1 MAVLNSESRSRD
13 ISRMI
18 RIGGYLLLVGILI
31 GITLGVYALFNPR
44 FFLVFLNISEYE
56 ASSFFLGMYLPGLVI
71 IVGVGYVFASK
82 AKLSVLETR
91 RAAVLCVLVVLCLTF
106 ASLSVFNILAVAGGV
121 IALVSLVLAQTQPS
135 FKVLWKREAS
145 FFVESGS
152 MLIMSASMLF
162 LLMLIISRFLRTY
175 SAGVYSVSANYPYV
189 LIAIASLSFLT
200 FVVTPFLG
208 LKGSKTGLIAML
220 ALVLSASSSIVAFQ
234 NDYVYSNPAIYQ
246 GLSLLVIGV
255 TLEFIGGVVHLKLA
269 LSGELLNT
277 PLDPSFTYKGR
288 HCPYCGVEWKDARQ
302 HVCSKCNQNVYSEQR
317 RSFCPHC
324 GRLINV
330 FSGKCAHC
338 GEDVSSL
345 PMHITLKP
353 LEETKGLFGRI
364 LDSLDL
370 STKQFI
376 AIVIL
381 VVLFN
386 FASYISY
393 VRIASPIVVMDGS
406 KTTSNYGVPLEWLQI
421 IEVWASRQS
430 RIPGLREWYS
440 NFVGVAVNY
449 ATLILDLVI
458 YFLLAFTI
466 VYGFSKLRA
475 KWARMK

>member
-1 MAVLNSESRSRD
+1 
-13 ISRMI
+13 
-18 RIGGYLLLVGILI
+18 
-31 GITLGVYALFNPR
+31 
-44 FFLVFLNISEYE
+44 
-56 ASSFFLGMYLPGLVI
+56 
-71 IVGVGYVFASK
+71 
-82 AKLSVLETR
+82 
-91 RAAVLCVLVVLCLTF
+91 
-106 ASLSVFNILAVAGGV
+106 
-121 IALVSLVLAQTQPS
+121 
-135 FKVLWKREAS
+135 
-145 FFVESGS
+145 
-152 MLIMSASMLF
+152 
-162 LLMLIISRFLRTY
+162 
-175 SAGVYSVSANYPYV
+175 
-189 LIAIASLSFLT
+189 
-200 FVVTPFLG
+200 
-208 LKGSKTGLIAML
+208 
-220 ALVLSASSSIVAFQ
+220 
-234 NDYVYSNPAIYQ
+234 
-246 GLSLLVIGV
+246 
-255 TLEFIGGVVHLKLA
+255 
-269 LSGELLNT
+269 
-277 PLDPSFTYKGR
+277 
-288 HCPYCGVEWKDARQ
+288 
-302 HVCSKCNQNVYSEQR
+302 
-317 RSFCPHC
+317 
-324 GRLINV
+324 
-330 FSGKCAHC
+330 
-338 GEDVSSL
+338 
-345 PMHITLKP
+345 MHITLKP